1 MSPQF
6 SRTDPEFFTRMAENR
21 TTDHE
26 KARHRAS
33 RMIFLIVS
41 LCIICFT
48 AGMGIGIKFAGGA
61 EKQIVDSSTYE
72 AMDKIKSRLTGAAS
86 DQNGKSV
93 TAKEQFP
100 AADYPFA
107 LRVGSEHKK
116 TEAKE
121 IATFLSTK
129 GHRVILSQNDDDY
142 KIFIGPFAN
151 QAQAETALKKLD
163 TYKKYSISGSC
174 SIIKRT

>member
-1 MSPQF
+1 MS
-6 SRTDPEFFTRMAENR
+6 DNR
-21 TTDHE
+21 AMDHD
-26 KARHRAS
+26 KARRRAS

-61 EKQIVDSSTYE
+61 DKQIVDSSTYE
-72 AMDKIKSRLTGAAS
+72 AMNKIKSKLTGAAA
-86 DQNGKSV
+86 DQDGKSA

-100 AADYPFA
+100 ASDYPFA

-121 IATFLSTK
+121 IANFLSTK
-129 GHRVILSQNDDDY
+129 GHRVILSQNNDDY

-151 QAQAETALKKLD
+151 QAQAETTLKKLD